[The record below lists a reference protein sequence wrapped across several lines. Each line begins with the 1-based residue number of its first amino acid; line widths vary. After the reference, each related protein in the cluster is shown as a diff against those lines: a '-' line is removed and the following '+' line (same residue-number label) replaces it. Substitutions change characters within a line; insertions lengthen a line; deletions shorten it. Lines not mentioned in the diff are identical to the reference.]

1 MNWLAALAAVAV
13 ALVGS
18 ITPAG
23 AVELIVLSSTG
34 MQAALTDIRPIYEK
48 KTHNKLAMTFL
59 TANQVKDKIAAG
71 AAFDVAIVL
80 PPVTDQLVAAGKIE
94 PGIVPLAK
102 SGLGIAFKEGATAP
116 DVSTPDAFKAAL
128 LNADS
133 VAFTTTGQS
142 GLYLARLLERW
153 DIADQVKAKATAIPS
168 GSTASYVVKGQADM
182 AIQLLAELHAVPGVQ
197 IFPFP
202 AAVQN
207 FLKFQGSVS
216 PTSKHKK
223 TGASFLKFLS
233 TPAAV
238 KVLRAKYMEPGN

>member
-1 MNWLAALAAVAV
+1 MNWRAALLAVAV
-13 ALVGS
+13 VLGGS

-23 AVELIVLSSTG
+23 AVELVVYSSTG
-34 MQAALTDIRPIYEK
+34 MQAALTDIQPLYER

-59 TANQVKDKIAAG
+59 TANQVKDKLDAG

-80 PPVTDQLVAAGKIE
+80 PPVTEQLIAAGKIE

-102 SGLGIAFKEGATAP
+102 SGLGIAFKEGAQAP
-116 DVSTPDAFKAAL
+116 DVSTPDGFKAAL
-128 LNADS
+128 LHADS

-168 GSTASYVVKGQADM
+168 GSTAAYVAKGQADM

-207 FLKFQGSVS
+207 FLKFQGSIS
-216 PTSKHKK
+216 PTSTHKK

-238 KVLRAKYMEPGN
+238 KMLRAKYMEPGN